1 VSSPGA
7 SAAVVA
13 AAAAAAADTTPSSQ
27 LDSCEW
33 PPFSRMRKA
42 DGKLARISAFET
54 EFDFNA
60 LEKGDFLRRVDVTL
74 SGSSPMDTLMCDVRR
89 ATCDDCCCWWLRLR
103 LWVWVVTI
111 KKRDDEVVAALMMLM
126 MTMLTKMMM
135 MHFVCKKC
143 V

>member
-1 VSSPGA
+1 MSGPGA
-7 SAAVVA
+7 SAAAAAVAAA
-13 AAAAAAADTTPSSQ
+13 AAAAAAADTAPSSQ

-60 LEKGDFLRRVDVTL
+60 VEKGDFLRRVDVTL

-89 ATCDDCCCWWLRLR
+89 VTTA
-103 LWVWVVTI
+103 VV
-111 KKRDDEVVAALMMLM
+111 VGGG
-126 MTMLTKMMM
+126 
-135 MHFVCKKC
+135 CGC
-143 V
+143 GCG

>member
-1 VSSPGA
+1 
-7 SAAVVA
+7 
-13 AAAAAAADTTPSSQ
+13 
-27 LDSCEW
+27 
-33 PPFSRMRKA
+33 MRKA

-60 LEKGDFLRRVDVTL
+60 VEKGDFLRRVDVTL
-74 SGSSPMDTLMCDVRR
+74 SGSSPMDTLMCVRR
-89 ATCDDCCCWWLRLR
+89 VTCDDCCCCWWRLRLR
-103 LWVWVVTI
+103 VWVVTI
-111 KKRDDEVVAALMMLM
+111 KKRDDEVVVVLMMWM